1 MGNLRF
7 NRFGSLV
14 LLFGV
19 VTLFAA
25 SIVGLALSISAMCR
39 TLQQSV
45 VFNFIILLPSLILSG
60 LMTPVAAMPPWLQ
73 TATILNPCATAS
85 SRSHDLLRERERCGH
100 CALPLADASH
110 FRRHAP
116 DERVALPSQG
126 CLIGAAE
133 ERLREPQATIRKNP
147 FGARQ
152 IASV

>member
-1 MGNLRF
+1 MFQGFLIFSVCRWWF
-7 NRFGSLV
+7 EIPFAGSLV

-73 TATILNPCATAS
+73 TATILNPVRYGIEAVRMIYFENAS
-85 SRSHDLLRERERCGH
+85 AADIAPFLWPMLLIS
-100 CALPLADASH
+100 AVTLPMSAWL
-110 FRRHAP
+110 FRHK
-116 DERVALPSQG
+116 VA
-126 CLIGAAE
+126 
-133 ERLREPQATIRKNP
+133 
-147 FGARQ
+147 
-152 IASV
+152 